1 MKVRN
6 DAKLNSV
13 DSGFIPFSGA
23 PKCMWGCKEQLSSLF
38 VTVWKVP
45 KLV

>member
-6 DAKLNSV
+6 EAKLNSV

-23 PKCMWGCKEQLSSLF
+23 PKLYEGVKNNY
-38 VTVWKVP
+38 
-45 KLV
+45 LVFL